1 MVTLLRAVLNSSMS
15 KWRQVTSGIPQ
26 ESLLGSM
33 LFNIVLGDMDRR
45 AECTPNK
52 LADDINLSGAVDTLE
67 ERDAIQRDL
76 NRLER

>member
-33 LFNIVLGDMDRR
+33 LFNILLGDMDRR

-52 LADDINLSGAVDTLE
+52 LADDISLSGAVDTLE